1 MAWDKNSQE
10 GQFITGLDAERVIV
24 NEMRK
29 KVTERMNGDKLISLV
44 PTPIGH
50 FHFRPS
56 LRQNPGLILEL
67 QQIYIALGI

>member
-29 KVTERMNGDKLISLV
+29 KVTEKMNEDKA
-44 PTPIGH
+44 H
-50 FHFRPS
+50 FTCS
-56 LRQNPGLILEL
+56 DSD
-67 QQIYIALGI
+67 

>member
-29 KVTERMNGDKLISLV
+29 KVTEKMNGDKLIS
-44 PTPIGH
+44 H
-50 FHFRPS
+50 FFDTIWPLS
-56 LRQNPGLILEL
+56 LSPNFETKPWPHPGTTVSLSDVSF
-67 QQIYIALGI
+67 

>member
-29 KVTERMNGDKLISLV
+29 KVTKRKCFAILKTFKNDEINADK
-44 PTPIGH
+44 
-50 FHFRPS
+50 
-56 LRQNPGLILEL
+56 E
-67 QQIYIALGI
+67 